1 MLSSNK
7 GMDAPPE
14 GVQPLHDGVQSLSKV
29 PPILSNTT
37 VMQYGGTSL
46 VQSGPVSQE
55 TPPPLGPAGGEGG
68 ANHIPTLGQDMAGLS
83 LMSTQIPPDQ
93 GGGYYGGKLPPGFN
107 GVPPPPGLGHNLDPS
122 AQNSLQPVPV
132 AMGGMGGQVLPV
144 VPTPQLQQQFI
155 PPASWQNQLGL
166 SRGFGRGRGFP
177 AGFGRGT
184 YPFLRTFT
192 SFIINN
198 RCYVKWRLWKW

>member
-1 MLSSNK
+1 MPSGLKQKQDGEGATTVLSSNK

-14 GVQPLHDGVQSLSKV
+14 GVQPLHDGGQSLSKV

-68 ANHIPTLGQDMAGLS
+68 VNHIPTLGQDMAGLS
-83 LMSTQIPPDQ
+83 LVSTQIPPDQ

-122 AQNSLQPVPV
+122 PQMPV
-132 AMGGMGGQVLPV
+132 AMGGTGGLVFPV

-184 YPFLRTFT
+184 YPFLRTLTPF
-192 SFIINN
+192 
-198 RCYVKWRLWKW
+198 YY